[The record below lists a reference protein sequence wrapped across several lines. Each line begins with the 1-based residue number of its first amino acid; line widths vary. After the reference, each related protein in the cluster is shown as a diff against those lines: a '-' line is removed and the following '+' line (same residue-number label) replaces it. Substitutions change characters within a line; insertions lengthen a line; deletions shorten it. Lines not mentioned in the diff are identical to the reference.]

1 MISYIRNIVS
11 EIREAGKMDYRQS
24 EHVKIRDVN
33 QDIERAYNVL
43 TDYAFDV
50 GINDKDS
57 LRFRLLTEEVLRLVK
72 QILDK
77 WSVELWFEG
86 DKRVSRIILES
97 AGSLEGDK
105 KEELGS
111 IASSGVIFEEKGFFK
126 KITDMFMIKVPEEKT
141 WSLKEY
147 QRQLQAKKEQDKYS
161 LEAWEDLE
169 RSLVANL
176 ADDIEIT
183 ASSDNIKMVVT
194 KDFTQSLSFIS
205 TSSLEAST
213 SQILVGSS
221 KDIARELDR
230 ADDLIAEL
238 SLDRKNALHAKLVFE
253 ETLGMLREMTENYQ
267 AVVWM
272 EKYKKGY
279 CLKLAAKTEM
289 DFDKKK
295 ELLSVASDKKNSS
308 VKGIMGKLGDVI
320 ENGLLNYENIMD
332 LSQEYG
338 GGYVDYGSMGMYGGF
353 EGSLEYGMMWS
364 LNDYRTCL
372 ESVSEKD
379 DASKEAWDELE
390 KSIVANIANDV
401 LVGVKGDKV
410 EMTIIC
416 RMK

>member
-1 MISYIRNIVS
+1 M
-11 EIREAGKMDYRQS
+11 MDYRQS
-24 EHVKIRDVN
+24 EHIKIRDVN
-33 QDIERAYNVL
+33 QDIERAYSVL

-50 GINDKDS
+50 GIKDKDS
-57 LRFRLLTEEVLRLVK
+57 LRFRLLTEEVIRLVK
-72 QILDK
+72 QILDNR
-77 WSVELWFEG
+77 SVELWFEG
-86 DKRVSRIILES
+86 DKRVSRIILVS
-97 AGSLEGDK
+97 NGSLDGSK
-105 KEELGS
+105 KDELGS
-111 IASSGVIFEEKGFFK
+111 IASSGVVFEEKGFFK
-126 KITDMFMIKVPEEKT
+126 KITDMFLIKVPEEKT

-161 LEAWEDLE
+161 VEAWEDLE
-169 RSLVANL
+169 RSLVANI

-205 TSSLEAST
+205 SNRLEAST

-253 ETLGMLREMTENYQ
+253 ETLGMLQEMTENYK
-267 AVVWM
+267 AIVWL

-279 CLKLAAKTEM
+279 CLKLSAKTEM
-289 DFDKKK
+289 DYDKKK

-308 VKGIMGKLGDVI
+308 VKGVMSKLGDVI
-320 ENGLLNYENIMD
+320 ENGLLNYENVMN

-338 GGYVDYGSMGMYGGF
+338 GGYVDYGSMGIYGGID
-353 EGSLEYGMMWS
+353 GALEYGMMWS

-372 ESVSEKD
+372 ESVSD
-379 DASKEAWDELE
+379 DNEASKEAWDELE
-390 KSIVANIANDV
+390 KSIVANIASDI

-410 EMTIIC
+410 EMTVIC
-416 RMK
+416 KMK